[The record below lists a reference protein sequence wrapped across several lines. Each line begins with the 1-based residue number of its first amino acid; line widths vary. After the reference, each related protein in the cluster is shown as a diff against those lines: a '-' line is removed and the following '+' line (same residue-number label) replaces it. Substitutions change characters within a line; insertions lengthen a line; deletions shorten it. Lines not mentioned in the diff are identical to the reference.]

1 MIISIHGVS
10 PEVVRDDECEA
21 LGGPQERTAG
31 SRVADNTQ
39 QGALLISVIQVY
51 WVEQRS
57 NIGSPHKSEEKK
69 AMQCNRDDVTHDV
82 TTGGRCITVY

>member
-1 MIISIHGVS
+1 MCWNFDKRKKELPDADAALISIRRVS

-39 QGALLISVIQVY
+39 QGALLILVVQAY
-51 WVEQRS
+51 
-57 NIGSPHKSEEKK
+57 
-69 AMQCNRDDVTHDV
+69 
-82 TTGGRCITVY
+82 

>member
-1 MIISIHGVS
+1 MCWNFDKRKEELPDADAALISIRRVS

-39 QGALLISVIQVY
+39 QGASLILVIQAY
-51 WVEQRS
+51 
-57 NIGSPHKSEEKK
+57 
-69 AMQCNRDDVTHDV
+69 
-82 TTGGRCITVY
+82 

>member
-1 MIISIHGVS
+1 MDAALISIRRVS

-39 QGALLISVIQVY
+39 QGALLILLIQAY
-51 WVEQRS
+51 
-57 NIGSPHKSEEKK
+57 
-69 AMQCNRDDVTHDV
+69 
-82 TTGGRCITVY
+82 

>member
-1 MIISIHGVS
+1 MRNWNFDKRKKELPDADAAALISMRRVS

-39 QGALLISVIQVY
+39 QGALLILVIQANI
-51 WVEQRS
+51 ESNKRS
-57 NIGSPHKSEEKK
+57 NIGLTP
-69 AMQCNRDDVTHDV
+69 
-82 TTGGRCITVY
+82 